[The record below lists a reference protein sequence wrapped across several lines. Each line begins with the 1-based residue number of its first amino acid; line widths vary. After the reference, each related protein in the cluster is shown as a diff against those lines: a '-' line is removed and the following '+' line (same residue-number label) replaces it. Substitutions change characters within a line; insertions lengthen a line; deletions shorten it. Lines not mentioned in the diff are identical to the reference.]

1 MVHSL
6 ACYKVKTVSEVFGLF
21 SVCKMSLSSNVIIT
35 NSSLGFIFILR
46 MDISFSFSVICLSFV
61 ELNLLNSYLEVGC
74 SFTNFN
80 SWLA

>member
-6 ACYKVKTVSEVFGLF
+6 ACYKVKTVSKVFGLF
-21 SVCKMSLSSNVIIT
+21 SVFAKGVYHVIIT

-74 SFTNFN
+74 SFTDCK